1 MADKSSFEEP
11 FRRAMDANL
20 KYYEALGKVTQE
32 YFRALFG
39 VFKDVPIRLPIGT
52 TGSTGSSHA
61 SAQPKPAN
69 ASASTSAA
77 TLVLEAEAGTEANG
91 VFLVEN
97 KLARTVSTA
106 VMTSE
111 FADPSGRAIRPT
123 LRVVPNVVTLEP
135 GGRSLVQIFAAVSDD
150 LESDVPYRGEVSVPG
165 LSDHGIPVMLRRKQ
179 SSEPAKATSTA
190 PAPAAD
196 AGSAKGSSSKA
207 KMTKK
212 ATTKTARKKTTAKKA
227 ATKKSRASGG
237 S

>member
-20 KYYEALGKVTQE
+20 RYYEALGKVTQE

-39 VFKDVPIRLPIGT
+39 VFRDIPIRLPIGT
-52 TGSTGSSHA
+52 SGSTRSSHA
-61 SAQPKPAN
+61 SAAPKPAN

-150 LESDVPYRGEVSVPG
+150 LEADVPYRGEVSVPG
-165 LSDHGIPVMLRRKQ
+165 LSDHGIPVMLRRKP
-179 SSEPAKATSTA
+179 SSESTKAAAAAA
-190 PAPAAD
+190 PEK
-196 AGSAKGSSSKA
+196 AGSTNTAAPKA
-207 KMTKK
+207 KKTKK
-212 ATTKTARKKTTAKKA
+212 AAAKKTTAKKTTA
-227 ATKKSRASGG
+227 KKTTRR
-237 S
+237 

>member
-39 VFKDVPIRLPIGT
+39 VFRDIPIRLPIGT

-150 LESDVPYRGEVSVPG
+150 LESDVPLAAS
-165 LSDHGIPVMLRRKQ
+165 RRAA
-179 SSEPAKATSTA
+179 SSSN
-190 PAPAAD
+190 AAAVD
-196 AGSAKGSSSKA
+196 TRCWWRSAASGAGSAAVASGEECRMGRYTSSDSPGTCFARHLRKSASSSA
-207 KMTKK
+207 QTV
-212 ATTKTARKKTTAKKA
+212 
-227 ATKKSRASGG
+227 AS